1 MDTIV
6 DSSAQIRSLT
16 LELSSK
22 NKMIEQLKRE
32 VEAIVGS
39 KPNDVRRDED
49 FGTYLTNIIQQKEEQ
64 IRNKEIELKQAA
76 QREA

>member
-1 MDTIV
+1 M
-6 DSSAQIRSLT
+6 
-16 LELSSK
+16 
-22 NKMIEQLKRE
+22 
-32 VEAIVGS
+32 GS
-39 KPNDVRRDED
+39 KPNDVKRDED